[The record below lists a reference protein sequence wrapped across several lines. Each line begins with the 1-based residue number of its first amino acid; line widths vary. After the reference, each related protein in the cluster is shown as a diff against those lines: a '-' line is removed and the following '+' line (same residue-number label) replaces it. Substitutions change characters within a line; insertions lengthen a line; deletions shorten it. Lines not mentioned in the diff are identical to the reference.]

1 MSECLFKN
9 IKQDFMKDA
18 EKNIETVED
27 RDSAKSKIPNTFR
40 ALRHRNFQLFFAG
53 QFISLT
59 GTWMQ
64 SVAQS
69 WLVYRLTGS
78 VVLLGMIGFAGQIP
92 VFLLAPFGGAIAD
105 RFDRQKILVVTQS
118 CAMITAFVLA
128 ILTLTG
134 NIQVWHL
141 FVLALFFGLANAF
154 DIPTRQAFVSDMV
167 AREDLLNAI
176 ALNSSMFNGAR
187 IVGPAIAGILVAAVG
202 EGWCFF
208 GNSVSYI
215 AVIAGIL
222 LMKITPVVRE
232 RKGSTLANIAEGFSF
247 VATNAPVRGL
257 LLLLGLVSLMGMPYA
272 VLMPIFA
279 DKILLGGSD
288 TLGYLMGASG
298 IGALAAALIL
308 ASRKQ
313 VFGLGRW
320 VAVTSGTF
328 GLALI
333 LFSFSTNFWL
343 SLIILVPVG
352 FSMMTQM
359 SSSNTLIQAMV
370 PDELRGRVMSVY
382 SMMFMG
388 MAPLGALLAGTLAG
402 ILGAPETVAIGGAVC
417 IIGSIIFSL
426 RLPKHR
432 ETGRQMIV
440 AMQMVGG
447 VPASKA
453 SFQTPALTAESDEIL
468 KRAD

>member
-1 MSECLFKN
+1 M
-9 IKQDFMKDA
+9 
-18 EKNIETVED
+18 
-27 RDSAKSKIPNTFR
+27 RDVNDSQLENMEISPKSKVPNTFR
-40 ALRHRNFQLFFAG
+40 ALKHRNFQLFFAG
-53 QFISLT
+53 QFVSLT

-78 VVLLGMIGFAGQIP
+78 VVLLGLIGFASQIP
-92 VFLLAPFGGAIAD
+92 VFLIAPVGGAVAD
-105 RFDRQKILVVTQS
+105 RYNRQKILVVTQTS
-118 CAMITAFVLA
+118 AMLTAFVLA

-141 FVLALFFGLANAF
+141 FVLASCFGLANAF

-167 AREDLLNAI
+167 GKEDLLNAI

-187 IVGPAIAGILVAAVG
+187 IVGPAIAGILVAVVG

-208 GNSVSYI
+208 GNAVSYI

-222 LMKITPVVRE
+222 LMKITPVIRA
-232 RKGSTLANIAEGFSF
+232 RKGTTFSNIAEGFSF
-247 VATNAPVRGL
+247 VAKTAPIRGL

-279 DKILLGGSD
+279 DKILHGSSD

-298 IGALAAALIL
+298 SGALIAALIL

-320 VAVTSGTF
+320 VAFASG
-328 GLALI
+328 GLGISLI
-333 LFSFSTNFWL
+333 LFSFSAHLWL
-343 SLIILVPVG
+343 SLLLLIPVG

-402 ILGAPETVAIGGAVC
+402 IMGAPYTVALGGAVC
-417 IIGSIIFSL
+417 ILGSLIFSS
-426 RLPKHR
+426 RLPKLQAEGHR
-432 ETGRQMIV
+432 MIV
-440 AMQMVGG
+440 ALQMTAG

-453 SFQTPALTAESDEIL
+453 SFQTPTLTAESEIL
-468 KRAD
+468 PNR

>member
-1 MSECLFKN
+1 MN
-9 IKQDFMKDA
+9 QA
-18 EKNIETVED
+18 ESGKTQNFNED
-27 RDSAKSKIPNTFR
+27 ESKRKIPNTFR
-40 ALRHRNFQLFFAG
+40 ALKHRNFQLFFAG

-78 VVLLGMIGFAGQIP
+78 VVLLGLVAFASQLP
-92 VFLLAPFGGAIAD
+92 VFLLAPFGGAAAD
-105 RFDRQKILVVTQS
+105 RYDRRRILILTQS
-118 CAMITAFVLA
+118 SAMITAFVLA

-134 NIQVWHL
+134 NIEVWHL
-141 FVLALFFGLANAF
+141 FVLASCFGLANAF

-167 AREDLLNAI
+167 GREDLLNAI

-187 IVGPAIAGILVAAVG
+187 IVGPAIAGILIALVG

-208 GNSVSYI
+208 GNAVSYI
-215 AVIAGIL
+215 AVISGIL
-222 LMKITPVVRE
+222 LMKITPVIRE
-232 RKGSTLANIAEGFSF
+232 RKGTTLSNIAGGFSF
-247 VATNAPVRGL
+247 VAQTPPIRGL

-279 DKILLGGSD
+279 DKILGGGSE
-288 TLGYLMGASG
+288 TLGLLMGASG

-308 ASRKQ
+308 ASRRE

-320 VAVTSGTF
+320 VAFASG
-328 GLALI
+328 GLGISLI
-333 LFSFSTNFWL
+333 LFSFSSHFWL
-343 SLIILVPVG
+343 SLFLLIPVG

-402 ILGAPETVAIGGAVC
+402 ILGAPSTVALGGAVC
-417 IIGSIIFSL
+417 ILGSIVFFM
-426 RLPKHR
+426 RLPKL
-432 ETGRQMIV
+432 EFAGRRMIL
-440 AMQMVGG
+440 AMQMTAG

-453 SFQTPALTAESDEIL
+453 SFQPPTLTSERETLPKS
-468 KRAD
+468 

>member
-1 MSECLFKN
+1 MKN
-9 IKQDFMKDA
+9 DGEIENFRETDNEKGNAA
-18 EKNIETVED
+18 E
-27 RDSAKSKIPNTFR
+27 SKFSGTFR
-40 ALRHRNFQLFFAG
+40 ALKHRNFRLFFAG
-53 QFISLT
+53 QFVSLT

-78 VVLLGMIGFAGQIP
+78 VVLLGLIAFSSQLP
-92 VFLLAPFGGAIAD
+92 VFLLAPFGGVIAD
-105 RFDRQKILVVTQS
+105 RYNRQKILLITQTW
-118 CAMITAFVLA
+118 AMFTAFVLA
-128 ILTLTG
+128 FLTLTET
-134 NIQVWHL
+134 IQVWHL
-141 FVLALFFGLANAF
+141 FILASSFGLANAF

-167 AREDLLNAI
+167 GREDLLNAI

-187 IVGPAIAGILVAAVG
+187 IVGPAIAGILVALVG
-202 EGWCFF
+202 EGWCFL
-208 GNSVSYI
+208 GNAVSYI
-215 AVIAGIL
+215 GVLTGIF
-222 LMKITPVVRE
+222 LMKITPVIRE
-232 RKGSTLANIAEGFSF
+232 RKGSTFSNIAEGFSF
-247 VATNAPVRGL
+247 VAKTKPIRGL

-279 DKILLGGSD
+279 NKILGGGSD

-298 IGALAAALIL
+298 LGALVAALIL

-320 VAVTSGTF
+320 VALSSGTF
-328 GLALI
+328 GISLI
-333 LFSFSTNFWL
+333 LFSFSSNFWL
-343 SLIILVPVG
+343 SLLLLAPIG

-388 MAPLGALLAGTLAG
+388 MAPLGALLAGTLAE
-402 ILGAPETVAIGGAVC
+402 ILGAPYTVALGGTIC
-417 IIGSIIFSL
+417 IIGAIIFSL
-426 RLPKHR
+426 RLPKHEFAAR
-432 ETGRQMIV
+432 RMII
-440 AMQMVGG
+440 AMQMTAG

-453 SFQTPALTAESDEIL
+453 SFQEPSLTSERENLI
-468 KRAD
+468 KT